1 MGKQFFSA
9 QFSNPPSLHAFPHY
23 SSIPSFRLAYTVN
36 FTPLEWYQSRVLPRE
51 AGSPMDLA
59 CPLSGGF
66 FTKKSMK

>member
-1 MGKQFFSA
+1 MGKQIFSA

-36 FTPLEWYQSRVLPRE
+36 FTPLEWYQSRVLWALP
-51 AGSPMDLA
+51 A
-59 CPLSGGF
+59 PLSGGF